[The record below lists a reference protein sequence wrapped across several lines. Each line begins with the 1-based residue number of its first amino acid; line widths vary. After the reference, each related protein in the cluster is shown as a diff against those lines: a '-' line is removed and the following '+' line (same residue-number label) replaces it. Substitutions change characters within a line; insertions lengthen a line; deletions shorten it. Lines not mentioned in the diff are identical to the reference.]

1 MSSNLLVPGDQEFHE
16 DKQLIAD
23 LAALNEQLSRYVL
36 RYLDADARRAE
47 PVSVTD
53 ERTFAQAL
61 CAMADRLQERAAQ
74 RAASSTPPVL
84 KGDPARRQ
92 LTNGRPSERC

>member
-1 MSSNLLVPGDQEFHE
+1 MTGYLMAGDHGFRD

-36 RYLDADARRAE
+36 RMLDADASRAE

-53 ERTFAQAL
+53 ERTFAQTL
-61 CAMADRLQERAAQ
+61 HAMAAQLEERAD
-74 RAASSTPPVL
+74 RRTASCTAPAPDE
-84 KGDPARRQ
+84 GNPARRQ
-92 LTNGRPSERC
+92 STHDRPSERC

>member
-1 MSSNLLVPGDQEFHE
+1 MSGHLVSGGQAFHE

-36 RYLDADARRAE
+36 RYLDADARQAE
-47 PVSVTD
+47 PVSVTA

-61 CAMADRLQERAAQ
+61 RAMADRLQERAD
-74 RAASSTPPVL
+74 RRGASSTPPVL
-84 KGDPARRQ
+84 EGDPARRQ
-92 LTNGRPSERC
+92 FANDRPSERC